1 MWRKVVKGGGEMS
14 AFSGKYYYTVD
25 PKGRIIIP
33 APFREII
40 TSNYSA
46 KLCVTNAPFD
56 KCLYIYPMEEW
67 NKLQDQVRTKPK
79 SDEAIRFFLRRV
91 VASAIEVDM
100 DKQGRVL
107 VPAALREDAN
117 INSNVVMA
125 GQIERIELWD
135 RSEWDS
141 LFDPAKIDRKAIE
154 ERLATH
160 GL

>member
-1 MWRKVVKGGGEMS
+1 MP

-33 APFREII
+33 APFREIVA
-40 TSNYSA
+40 SNYSS
-46 KLCVTNAPFD
+46 KLYITNAPFD

-67 NKLQDQVRTKPK
+67 NKLQEQVRTKPR

-91 VASAIEVDM
+91 IASAVETEM
-100 DKQGRVL
+100 DKQGRIL

-135 RSEWDS
+135 RNEWDT
-141 LFDPAKIDRKAIE
+141 LFDPEKIDRKTIE
-154 ERLATH
+154 EKLAAY

>member
-1 MWRKVVKGGGEMS
+1 MVP

-40 TSNYSA
+40 MTNYST
-46 KLCVTNAPFD
+46 KLFITNALFD
-56 KCLYIYPMEEW
+56 TCLCIYPMEEW
-67 NKLQDQVRTKPK
+67 HRLQEQVRTKPR
-79 SDEAIRFFLRRV
+79 SDEAIRYYLRRV
-91 VASAIEVDM
+91 VASAIETEI

-107 VPAALREDAN
+107 VPAALREDAK
-117 INSNVVMA
+117 INGNVVLA

-135 RSEWDS
+135 RNEWDI
-141 LFDPAKIDRKAIE
+141 LYDPAKIDRKAVE
-154 ERLATH
+154 EKLAAY